1 MMLVLHQ
8 ILQFHGHE
16 EYCETSSESMLMHSR
31 LPVEPKAGAGAAA
44 PNADCVGGVA
54 PNAVGAVLVPPNE

>member
-1 MMLVLHQ
+1 
-8 ILQFHGHE
+8 
-16 EYCETSSESMLMHSR
+16 MLMHSR
-31 LPVEPKAGAGAAA
+31 LPVAPKAGAGAAA